1 MRFQVFRRR
10 RIRCQISDFK
20 NAKVGMWKVEIIGYE
35 CRGAKSFRP
44 RCCCTAFVF
53 EDEHEYD
60 DEEYEKER
68 EK

>member
-1 MRFQVFRRR
+1 VSGVRF
-10 RIRCQISDFK
+10 QISDFK

-44 RCCCTAFVF
+44 RRRTRPRCCCTAFVF